1 MSHVDDGTLH
11 AYLDGELSPV
21 ERGRLE
27 SHLADCAPC
36 RERLAQERSLIES
49 AGRLLAL
56 AAPPAT
62 GRGLRAAP
70 RRRLRFL
77 VPGVWAASLAA
88 AFLVGRTLFVNDR
101 QLATAL
107 APDEAMAPAP
117 SAAAPSVPAAPATS
131 TRAVAPPRTVALA
144 EESRRGAAPESV
156 PSAPAPAPSPAPTAG
171 AAAADRTA
179 PLATPGVVSN
189 QVAQARL
196 RGDSPTLIPP
206 TTVTVTTPPLLPP
219 RADEQIGTSWPVI
232 TAAPARDAL
241 GAELVQIPGL
251 PIRDI
256 RQDPANSGTV
266 LVEQELAAGT
276 VVQLL
281 QARAEASVGETL
293 LRAPR
298 TSPLV
303 KNVGRLRV
311 QIAGPLS
318 VDSLFKLLEAAR

>member
-49 AGRLLAL
+49 AERLLAL

-62 GRGLRAAP
+62 GRDLRGVP

-88 AFLVGRTLFVNDR
+88 AFLIGRTLFVSDR
-101 QLATAL
+101 QFAPPRAPAEAL
-107 APDEAMAPAP
+107 APVP
-117 SAAAPSVPAAPATS
+117 SAAAPAVSAAPAAGK
-131 TRAVAPPRTVALA
+131 RAASPPRTVALA
-144 EESRRGAAPESV
+144 EGSHRVAATESV
-156 PSAPAPAPSPAPTAG
+156 PPAPAPVPAAAPAP
-171 AAAADRTA
+171 A

-189 QVAQARL
+189 QAAQAKL
-196 RGDSPTLIPP
+196 RGDSPAFIPP
-206 TTVTVTTPPLLPP
+206 TAVTVTTPPLLPP

-293 LRAPR
+293 MRAPR